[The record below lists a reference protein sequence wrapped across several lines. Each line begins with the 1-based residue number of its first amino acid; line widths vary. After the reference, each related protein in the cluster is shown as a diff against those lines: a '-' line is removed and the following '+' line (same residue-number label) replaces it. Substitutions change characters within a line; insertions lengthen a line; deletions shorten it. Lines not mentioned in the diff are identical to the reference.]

1 MVRKMMLGA
10 AIGLSALAIAG
21 CAKDTTDWGAV
32 AAGTGMIINGTHVAK
47 DIDPRIA
54 QVSDKLAQYC
64 PLLQVAAAV
73 GTAAIPENKRTA
85 GLQAQAA
92 LNEVCAAPPRDVP
105 AAVAVAA
112 KAYLAARAAGITPPS

>member
-1 MVRKMMLGA
+1 MIRKTILVG
-10 AIGLSALAIAG
+10 AIGLSLLADGG
-21 CAKDTTDWGAV
+21 CATDNTDWGKV
-32 AAGTGMIINGTHVAK
+32 AAGTGMIISASNATK

-54 QVSDKLAQYC
+54 QVSEQLGRYC

-73 GTAAIPENKRTA
+73 GTAAIPESKRTA

-92 LNEVCAAPPRDVP
+92 LNEVCAAPPRDVV

>member
-1 MVRKMMLGA
+1 MIMKRSLVCG
-10 AIGLSALAIAG
+10 IGLVALAMAG
-21 CAKDTTDWGAV
+21 CAKDTTDWGKV
-32 AAGTGMIINGTHVAK
+32 AAGTGMIIGATNATK

-92 LNEVCAAPPRDVP
+92 LNEVCAAPPRDVQ

>member
-1 MVRKMMLGA
+1 MIRKTILAG
-10 AIGLSALAIAG
+10 AIGLSVLAAAG
-21 CAKDTTDWGAV
+21 CATDTTDWGKV
-32 AAGTGMIINGTHVAK
+32 ATGTGMIISGTNAAK

-92 LNEVCAAPPRDVP
+92 LNEVCAAPPRDVV

-112 KAYLAARAAGITPPS
+112 KAYLAARAAGIAPPS